1 MFASLNCATRSAT
14 GAPRTSVVARVDNAL
29 ICFFIWVSANRRV
42 LVLNLSIDVVQPPE
56 LMAIELYRQ
65 YSCAMAVPCTRTRSS
80 DKSQSQKKMSAKK
93 STRVRA
99 PINFGRSIDAVT
111 HPGGDGF

>member
-42 LVLNLSIDVVQPPE
+42 LVLNLSIDVVQLPE

-65 YSCAMAVPCTRTRSS
+65 YSCAMAERLLSS
-80 DKSQSQKKMSAKK
+80 TLYSYSVQ
-93 STRVRA
+93 
-99 PINFGRSIDAVT
+99 
-111 HPGGDGF
+111 